1 MLHPEGVE
9 QHSQVALA
17 RPHPAAEP
25 ALHPEGVKYHSQGSR
40 SAPLET
46 AASSHQSTPK
56 GLNNRHASQC
66 GRPWLSVVMPTYNGA
81 RHLPAALKSVRAQ
94 ADNAIEV
101 VAIDD
106 GSTDDTI
113 AILESFSKSICLRIS
128 KRPHSGN
135 WVSSANLGLSVASGE
150 WVCFLHQDDL
160 WSQDRVAT
168 LEAAL
173 TRQPDL
179 SLVLHPSWFID
190 EHGKRL
196 GMWRCP
202 LPANSRPLDPRRL
215 IQRLLVQNF
224 IAMPAPVFRRDLAT
238 QVGGLNESL
247 WYTADWDFWL
257 KLAAVSRTT
266 YLPEPLTSFRL
277 HSGSQTVRGS
287 QKLTEFRGQ
296 LESVLRAHLDAYT
309 SAGGD
314 GDSLRPLCQF
324 SVDMNVSLAAA
335 LHGER
340 PPWPRLGLQFLSL
353 GARGWHRYLRDSR
366 ISERVAARLRAK
378 MLRANAGNR
387 AAALA
392 SVPRL
397 CQPCQAPTS
406 MASKIRRTG
415 Q

>member
-1 MLHPEGVE
+1 VSQLH
-9 QHSQVALA
+9 HL
-17 RPHPAAEP
+17 
-25 ALHPEGVKYHSQGSR
+25 GS
-40 SAPLET
+40 PV
-46 AASSHQSTPK
+46 PK
-56 GLNNRHASQC
+56 GLNNRHAPQC
-66 GRPWLSVVMPTYNGA
+66 GSPWLSVVMPTYNGA
-81 RHLPAALKSVRAQ
+81 RHVPTALGSVQAQ
-94 ADNAIEV
+94 ADSVEV

-106 GSTDDTI
+106 GSTDDTV
-113 AILESFSKSICLRIS
+113 AILESFKKSIRLHIIE
-128 KRPHSGN
+128 RPHSGN

-150 WVCFLHQDDL
+150 WACFLHQDDL
-160 WSQDRVAT
+160 WLPGRVAT
-168 LEAAL
+168 LKAAL

-202 LPANSRPLDPRRL
+202 LPANCRPLNRSRL

-224 IAMPAPVFRRDLAT
+224 IAVPAPFFRRDLAL
-238 QVGGLNESL
+238 QVGGLNERL

-257 KLAAVSRTT
+257 KLATVTRAA

-287 QKLTEFRGQ
+287 QKLTEFRAQ
-296 LESVLRAHLDAYT
+296 LESVLHAHLGAYAA
-309 SAGGD
+309 AGGD

-335 LHGER
+335 LHGDKL
-340 PPWPRLGLQFLSL
+340 PWHRLGFQFLSL
-353 GARGWHRYLRDSR
+353 GARGWHCYLRDSR
-366 ISERVAARLRAK
+366 LTERVAARIRAR
-378 MLRANAGNR
+378 MLRTNAANREEAVAR
-387 AAALA
+387 
-392 SVPRL
+392 SPRL

-406 MASKIRRTG
+406 MASLIRRTG